1 MERRGEV
8 ATIVHEDPVL
18 QVATWRDVVIQR
30 WTRSGTIE
38 NVRKLRRIQDDIFNA
53 KSKSKL
59 YLLVWLQ
66 LSQLTSLD
74 DETRSA
80 LNDNR
85 DAIGPYLDGSV
96 VILEGSGF
104 VSSIVRG
111 LISSQRML
119 KRSPYPSAVK
129 SSVREAA
136 EFLAPLLRKAWG
148 RSVLPSEIE
157 DVVADLGRRL
167 GKTG

>member
-1 MERRGEV
+1 
-8 ATIVHEDPVL
+8 
-18 QVATWRDVVIQR
+18 
-30 WTRSGTIE
+30 
-38 NVRKLRRIQDDIFNA
+38 
-53 KSKSKL
+53 
-59 YLLVWLQ
+59 
-66 LSQLTSLD
+66 
-74 DETRSA
+74 
-80 LNDNR
+80 
-85 DAIGPYLDGSV
+85 
-96 VILEGSGF
+96 LEGSGF

-119 KRSPYPSAVK
+119 KRSTYPSAVK